1 MGHYRRASA
10 KLIKLWG
17 RSVRNF
23 GFLCETENN
32 LWKPRIFQLLV
43 NDHNTDESVHFV
55 NEIVSNNGS
64 SEDGFVLIEILSAL
78 LVLAIAV
85 ITFLYVSR
93 DTIYHTQ
100 NANEYE
106 QAYDLAQSMF
116 NYEQYKRF
124 PDYRI
129 VTGIHGGRFG
139 DTEDALQFL
148 KEDKQA
154 FGNLSNVTI
163 IDARG
168 LSKEQIRKLLLEN
181 EDTTIA
187 AFCYSEATCR

>member
-106 QAYDLAQSMF
+106 QAYDLAQSSSIMSNIRGF
-116 NYEQYKRF
+116 QT
-124 PDYRI
+124 I
-129 VTGIHGGRFG
+129 V
-139 DTEDALQFL
+139 LL
-148 KEDKQA
+148 QA
-154 FGNLSNVTI
+154 FTVVDLVT
-163 IDARG
+163 R
-168 LSKEQIRKLLLEN
+168 RTHFN
-181 EDTTIA
+181 
-187 AFCYSEATCR
+187 F